1 MPENSAIV
9 ARARHAFRNL
19 ANGMYMDSR
28 SDVTPYFE
36 TFMGTLNELPDLVGL
51 ELYAKWEQLKPHYT
65 IIGNSEQARAI
76 EAQLRTCAMRYLTA
90 AH

>member
-19 ANGMYMDSR
+19 ANGMYLDNR
-28 SDVTPYFE
+28 GDVTPFFE
-36 TFMGTLNELPDLVGL
+36 TLMGSLEDLPDLVGL
-51 ELYAKWEQLKPHYT
+51 ELYAKWEQLKPHYP
-65 IIGNSEQARAI
+65 IIGNIEQAKIVEVRLR
-76 EAQLRTCAMRYLTA
+76 EHAQRYLSA